1 MTEKIKRWNTA
12 EHLRNNDEINAYL
25 KSSFADGDERQILRA
40 IDNATRAR
48 EMLFGDYTA
57 EKKLRPPMTDAE
69 YSALMDEVKAEAVE
83 AGTWE

>member
-1 MTEKIKRWNTA
+1 MTEKIKRWDTA
-12 EHLRNNDEINAYL
+12 EHLRGNDEINTYIN
-25 KSSFADGDERQILRA
+25 SSFADGNERQILHA
-40 IDNATRAR
+40 LDNSARAR

-57 EKKLRPPMTDAE
+57 EKKHLPPMTDAE